1 MKKTLALLLG
11 LATISSSVA
20 YADIAP
26 GPGEKDI
33 PSCAMIENLAS
44 FPKVTFIAAEY
55 GYNDTSM
62 SITELNDQSCISNK
76 KWSGVELFA
85 INKSDISKYIPSQPE
100 AKPAQGILFAEP
112 AQPSNPRESIDAYTL
127 AKNSPQF
134 SEYGFDR
141 VPNSEADRKQY
152 VHKIYHVIGI
162 DNSMKTFSLAL
173 AEEKTAVETKKY
185 DWDADPTA
193 VFEKEVKAETPIF
206 TDVKTDN
213 DYAAAVLLLKKNG
226 YIKGYE
232 DGSYKPENT
241 INRAEFTKI
250 VMHDF
255 TSTKTYDCS
264 KQIFKDVSTDEKNW
278 YRDYVCKAFNEG
290 IIMGFGDNT
299 FRPDQKIT
307 FAEAAK
313 IIIKVKKLS
322 TDGAT
327 NPWEKEFIDYF
338 KKNKIIPNTI
348 KSQSTEITRG
358 DMALLIRSII
368 DPVFYSGS
376 PASIIDP
383 VFYNGTN
390 DFEAPEAPAIP
401 AETNLSASIDIHDMA
416 FAPTTLTIKKGTTVT
431 WTNGDPFGH
440 DVISDTGS
448 ELVRYLI
455 HMNETY
461 SHTFNDVGTFNY
473 HCAAHPTMKGSV
485 IVTE

>member
-11 LATISSSVA
+11 LATISSSIA

-33 PSCAMIENLAS
+33 PSCAMIENLAA
-44 FPKVTFIAAEY
+44 FPNVTFIAAEI
-55 GYNDTSM
+55 GDNID
-62 SITELNDQSCISNK
+62 SITLQALDDKSCVSGS
-76 KWSGVELFA
+76 KWSHLELFA
-85 INKSDISKYIPSQPE
+85 IDKSDIGKYIPEQPKL
-100 AKPAQGILFAEP
+100 KPDQGILFAEP
-112 AQPSNPRESIDAYTL
+112 AQPEDPRKDINAYQIAKGSAEFSDGGTKRVSI
-127 AKNSPQF
+127 
-134 SEYGFDR
+134 
-141 VPNSEADRKQY
+141 SEADRIQY
-152 VHKIYHVIGI
+152 KHYIYHVIGI

-193 VFEKEVKAETPIF
+193 VFDKEVKADTPIF

-213 DYAAAVLLLKKNG
+213 DYATAVLLLKKNG
-226 YIKGYE
+226 YVKGYK

-264 KQIFKDVSTDEKNW
+264 KQIFKDVSTDAGNW
-278 YRDYVCKAFNEG
+278 YRDHVCKAFNEG

-327 NPWEKEFIDYF
+327 DPWYKEFIDYF
-338 KKNKIIPNTI
+338 QKNKILPNTI
-348 KSQSTEITRG
+348 KSHSTEITRG

-368 DPVFYSGS
+368 DPLFYGQDSATDIDPTFYDDTKG
-376 PASIIDP
+376 IIDP
-383 VFYNGTN
+383 LF
-390 DFEAPEAPAIP
+390 
-401 AETNLSASIDIHDMA
+401 
-416 FAPTTLTIKKGTTVT
+416 
-431 WTNGDPFGH
+431 
-440 DVISDTGS
+440 
-448 ELVRYLI
+448 
-455 HMNETY
+455 
-461 SHTFNDVGTFNY
+461 
-473 HCAAHPTMKGSV
+473 
-485 IVTE
+485 